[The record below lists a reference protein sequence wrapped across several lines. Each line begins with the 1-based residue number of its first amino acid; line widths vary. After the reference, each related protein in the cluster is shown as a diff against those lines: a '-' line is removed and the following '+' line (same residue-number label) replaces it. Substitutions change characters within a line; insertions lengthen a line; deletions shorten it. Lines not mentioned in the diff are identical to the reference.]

1 VHADRAFLEV
11 MMRTFVG
18 MIFGCLLTVAAAY
31 IHDTTVAK
39 GGADVSNAL
48 VNWDVAAREWDRVK
62 DGIHTAWLKV
72 QTLDERK
79 STKSGA

>member
-1 VHADRAFLEV
+1 
-11 MMRTFVG
+11 MRTFVG
-18 MIFGCLLTVAAAY
+18 IVLGCLLTIAAAY

-39 GGADVSNAL
+39 GGADGSDAL

-62 DGIHTAWLKV
+62 QGVNTAWQKM